1 MELQPAELELVE
13 LELVEWEPAEQGRV
27 ELEPVAV
34 AQDQAVS
41 RPTELPLTEKQR
53 SLNRCT

>member
-1 MELQPAELELVE
+1 
-13 LELVEWEPAEQGRV
+13 VEWEPGEWDPAEQGPAEQGRV

-41 RPTELPLTEKQR
+41 RRTELPLTEKQR
-53 SLNRCT
+53 ILNRCT